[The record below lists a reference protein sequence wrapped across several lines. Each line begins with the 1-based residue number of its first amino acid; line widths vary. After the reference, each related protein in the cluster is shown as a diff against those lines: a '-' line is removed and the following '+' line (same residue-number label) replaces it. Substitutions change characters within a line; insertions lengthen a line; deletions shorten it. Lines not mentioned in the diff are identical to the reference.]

1 MSGEEAEMTAFRY
14 SNAPEIGLTK
24 PLRRE
29 LQAV

>member
-1 MSGEEAEMTAFRY
+1 MGGEKAEMTAFQH